1 MLLFGLSWLSDKT
14 LRTIIRKGYFLLTF
28 ADGHASLCT
37 VYSHP
42 AARRAVNRELELGSP
57 PLTPSLPL
65 PAQPSPLQSISSPPT
80 PFTFTTDAPHLLL
93 DFLLRQKLQSKTV
106 LSENSKPGKTLQE
119 VDQVNNANS
128 AIIFLTN
135 LLSVSVVRVV
145 HLVRAVVERV
155 RVVRV
160 VQVVNLVHVV
170 QMVMVV

>member
-1 MLLFGLSWLSDKT
+1 M
-14 LRTIIRKGYFLLTF
+14 LTF

-93 DFLLRQKLQSKTV
+93 DFLLRQKLQSKAL

-135 LLSVSVVRVV
+135 LQSVLSEWFIWS
-145 HLVRAVVERV
+145 ERWS
-155 RVVRV
+155 RWLGWSGWSR
-160 VQVVNLVHVV
+160 LLIWS
-170 QMVMVV
+170 MLCRWSWWSR